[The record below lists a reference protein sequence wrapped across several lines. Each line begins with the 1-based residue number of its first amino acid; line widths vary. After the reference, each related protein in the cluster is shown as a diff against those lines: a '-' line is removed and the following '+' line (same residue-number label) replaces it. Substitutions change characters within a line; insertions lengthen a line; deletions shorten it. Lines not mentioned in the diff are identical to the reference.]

1 MANVIIT
8 GTSRGIGFELAQL
21 FANAGHQVLALSRND
36 GPISALGHE
45 LIFSFPFDLSKPK
58 DLEKM
63 INFVDDNWKTV
74 DILINNAGKLLNKP
88 FLETSA
94 QEFEEVYQVNVFGVA
109 EITKTLIPKMPESGH
124 VLTVSSMGG
133 VQGSMKFPGLSAYS
147 SSKAAVI
154 TLTELWAEE
163 FKESGPSFNVLA
175 LGAVQTEML
184 EEAFPGY
191 EAPNSARE
199 MAEYIMDFA
208 LTGQR
213 FYNGKLL
220 QVSSSTPWELKK
232 LKAGLLYLSLY
243 FYEKNILDCSKQ
255 PI

>member
-1 MANVIIT
+1 MANIVVT
-8 GTSRGIGFELAQL
+8 GTSRGIGFELARL
-21 FANAGHQVLALSRND
+21 FADKGHQVLALSRND
-36 GPISALGHE
+36 GPISELGHNN
-45 LIFSFPFDLSKPK
+45 ISSFPFDISRSE
-58 DLEKM
+58 DLKKM
-63 INFVDDNWKTV
+63 ENFVNENWKSV
-74 DILINNAGKLLNKP
+74 DILINNAGKLLNKA

-94 QEFEEVYQVNVFGVA
+94 DEFKEVYNVNVFGVA
-109 EITKTLIPKMPESGH
+109 AATKAILPKMSKGGH
-124 VLTVSSMGG
+124 VLTISSMGG

-184 EEAFPGY
+184 EEVFPGY
-191 EAPNSARE
+191 EAPNSALE

-220 QVSSSTPWELKK
+220 QVSSSTP
-232 LKAGLLYLSLY
+232 
-243 FYEKNILDCSKQ
+243 
-255 PI
+255 